1 MDISVLAQQTPT
13 SGARTKTTNVN
24 GWFTIM
30 VPCYIFI
37 SSISSSMMA
46 PGLGR
51 ISTNFRIEN
60 QIVSQLM
67 LSVFILAFAIGPLFF
82 GPPSEV
88 YGRVPVLPCAN
99 MIFLIF
105 NIVCAFRFLA
115 GIGGSAPL
123 TVRTYRSKTKSVGIL
138 GDLFSPEQR
147 GKSMAIYTLAPLLGP
162 ALDP

>member
-1 MDISVLAQQTPT
+1 
-13 SGARTKTTNVN
+13 
-24 GWFTIM
+24 
-30 VPCYIFI
+30 
-37 SSISSSMMA
+37 MMA

-105 NIVCAFRFLA
+105 NIVCGVFR
-115 GIGGSAPL
+115 P
-123 TVRTYRSKTKSVGIL
+123 RPK
-138 GDLFSPEQR
+138 
-147 GKSMAIYTLAPLLGP
+147 
-162 ALDP
+162 